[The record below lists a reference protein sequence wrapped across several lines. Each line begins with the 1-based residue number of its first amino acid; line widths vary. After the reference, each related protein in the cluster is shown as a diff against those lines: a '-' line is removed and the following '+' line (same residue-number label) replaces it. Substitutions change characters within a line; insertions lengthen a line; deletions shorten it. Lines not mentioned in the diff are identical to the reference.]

1 MSILIRTHKILILIL
16 FISPVLADV
25 PPELD
30 AAAWHQLAVEA
41 RASEN
46 YDEAFKALARAEEKG
61 FSPVRIG
68 FERARLHTLA
78 GDRDQAAGALEA
90 IAATGFS
97 GVGFITNDP
106 ILSRLEGDD
115 RYDAVVAG
123 MSKLAY
129 PCEHDEAFREFDFW
143 LGDWVVHGPGGGQAG
158 TNSITRE
165 ERGCVLVERWA
176 NTAGGTGQ
184 SINYV
189 DKTTGEWVQ
198 VWNAEGGSQINIRG
212 GMTDEGMRLVGTLHT
227 IGTGTTV
234 PFRALWTLLPD
245 GRVRQLFE
253 QSTDYGETWTTW
265 FEGFYTRKE

>member
-1 MSILIRTHKILILIL
+1 MKYLEKVSKILIIIVLT
-16 FISPVLADV
+16 SPALADS
-25 PPELD
+25 PPERD
-30 AAAWHQLAVEA
+30 AAAWHQYAVEA
-41 RASEN
+41 RQADN
-46 YDEAFKALARAEEKG
+46 YDEAFHALAKAEEMG
-61 FSPVRIG
+61 FSPVRVS
-68 FERARLHTLA
+68 FERARLHTLTGD
-78 GDRDQAAGALEA
+78 GDRAVDELEA
-90 IAATGFS
+90 IAATGFG

-106 ILSRLEGDD
+106 ILSKLAGDG
-115 RYDAVVAG
+115 RYDAVVDG

-129 PCEHDEAFREFDFW
+129 PCEHDDAFREFDFW
-143 LGDWVVHGPGGGQAG
+143 IGDWVVHGAAGGLAG

-165 ERGCVLVERWA
+165 ERGCVLVEHWE

-198 VWNAEGGSQINIRG
+198 IWNAEGGSQIHIRG

-227 IGTGTTV
+227 ISNDTTL

-253 QSTDYGETWTTW
+253 QSNDNGETWTTW